1 MLKEL
6 EPIADKLRES
16 HRILGRTLDAM
27 TEEQAAH
34 IKVTPEWAIK
44 DVVAHLAG
52 SEKGLVDIAR
62 RMADSQ
68 DPQLPPDFSN
78 DANNARMVAKRKDE
92 TLAQVRGELD
102 AIHAGLLSLLES
114 ITLRQLT
121 LMGQHPLAGE
131 VTLKDLLVIIYS
143 HEMSH
148 GNEIS
153 NQFRESK
160 K

>member
-1 MLKEL
+1 MLNEL

-16 HRILGRTLDAM
+16 HRLLGYTLDAM
-27 TEEQAAH
+27 SEEQAAQ

-52 SEKGLVDIAR
+52 AERGMLGIAK
-62 RMADSQ
+62 RMAEGQ
-68 DPQLPPDFSN
+68 DPQLPPDYNN
-78 DANNARMVAKRKDE
+78 DSYNARQVAKRKDQ
-92 TLAQVRGELD
+92 TLSQVRGDLD
-102 AIHAGLLSLLES
+102 ATHARLLSLLES
-114 ITLRQLT
+114 ITLPQLV

>member
-1 MLKEL
+1 MLKDL

-27 TEEQAAH
+27 SEDQAAQ
-34 IKVTPEWAIK
+34 IKVTPEWAVK

-52 SEKGLVDIAR
+52 AEKGLVSTAK
-62 RMADSQ
+62 RMAEGK

-78 DANNARMVAKRKDE
+78 DANNARMVAKRKDQ
-92 TLAQVRGELD
+92 TLSQVRGELD
-102 AIHAGLLSLLES
+102 ATHAELLSLLEGIS
-114 ITLRQLT
+114 PQQLI

-131 VTLKDLLVIIYS
+131 ITLKDLLVIIYS